1 MRTLTERQARDLD
14 RLLLDAAH
22 ELREHA
28 AQHLYRADA
37 CRAVGERVLHTY
49 HRQHAESVQ
58 QLVNQLV
65 ATRAVLA
72 QRTSPAPARAVR
84 TSRRPAA

>member
-14 RLLLDAAH
+14 RLLLDATH

-49 HRQHAESVQ
+49 HRQHAEAVHT
-58 QLVNQLV
+58 LANQLTE
-65 ATRAVLA
+65 ARALLA
-72 QRTSPAPARAVR
+72 QRTSPAPAQAVR